1 MAISR
6 YIGTRIIAPS
16 LSDGR
21 TERDR
26 LEKQGSST
34 FSSYP
39 ADIFDD
45 ETMIQH
51 TLQVGERLDVLAQ
64 KYLMNGRYWWMICM
78 VNGITNP
85 VDDKKLLPGSV
96 LNITTNPERII
107 QLMAA
112 YQSKG

>member
-6 YIGTRIIAPS
+6 YMGTQIIAPS
-16 LSDGR
+16 LPNGR
-21 TERDR
+21 IERDR

-39 ADIFDD
+39 VDIF
-45 ETMIQH
+45 ESEIMLQH

-64 KYLMNGRYWWMICM
+64 KYLSNGRYWWMICM
-78 VNGITNP
+78 INGITNP
-85 VDDKKLLPGSV
+85 IDDKKLLPGSV
-96 LNITTNPERII
+96 LNITTNPKRII
-107 QLMAA
+107 QIMAA